1 MPWKE
6 TCTMD
11 ERLSFVTDYL
21 RGVAPM
27 TVLCELYGI
36 SRKTG
41 HKWVS
46 RFRAAGPPGLR
57 DRSRA
62 RHGQST
68 RIAASVAEE
77 LLALCRERPFWGP
90 RKLRAVL
97 MRRAPEVSWPA
108 ASTIGDLLHAHG
120 LIRPRRRRRRAIVTR
135 RPFRDAVAPNDV
147 WCIDFKGWFRTG
159 DGQRCD
165 PLTITDAH
173 SRYVLACQIVPPCW
187 APVRAVVERTFR
199 IYGLPKAMR
208 SDNGP
213 PFAGNGAGGLSH
225 LSLDWVKAG
234 IALERIE
241 PGKPQQNG
249 RHERFHRTLKAET
262 SRPPARSLQE
272 QQARFDAFR
281 PDFNENRPHEALG
294 QRPPASVY
302 QISPR
307 PWPAKLE
314 DPWYDAD
321 HAVRK
326 VRASGEIKWGGRS
339 VFISETLAGQRVG
352 LAEVG
357 EHGWLVRFANIDLGL
372 IDQTTWRFTRFT
384 AARPCRREAK
394 PNQNTVTHV
403 TGL

>member
-6 TCTMD
+6 TCPMD

-41 HKWVS
+41 YKWVG
-46 RFRAAGPPGLR
+46 RFREFGPPGLR

-62 RHGQST
+62 RHGRDS
-68 RIAASVAEE
+68 RIAACVVEEIVA
-77 LLALCRERPFWGP
+77 LRRARPFWGP

-97 MRRAPEVSWPA
+97 MRRSPDVSWPA
-108 ASTIGDLLHAHG
+108 ASTIGDLLRGHG
-120 LIRPRRRRRRAIVTR
+120 LVRPRRRRRRAIVTHR
-135 RPFRDAVAPNDV
+135 RFRDAVAPNEV

-159 DGQRCD
+159 DGERCD

-173 SRYVLACQIVPPCW
+173 SRYVLACQIVPPCRQ
-187 APVRAVVERTFR
+187 PVGAVVERTFR
-199 IYGLPKAMR
+199 TYGLPKAIR

-213 PFAGNGAGGLSH
+213 PFAGNGAGGLSQ
-225 LSLDWVKAG
+225 LSIDWVKAG
-234 IALERIE
+234 IELERIE

-262 SRPPARSLQE
+262 SCPPARSLHE

-281 PDFNENRPHEALG
+281 LDFNENRPHEALG
-294 QRPPASVY
+294 QKPPASVY
-302 QISPR
+302 RASPR
-307 PWPAKLE
+307 PWPVTLE

-326 VRASGEIKWGGRS
+326 VRTSGEIKWGGRS
-339 VFISETLAGQRVG
+339 VFISETLAGQTLG

-357 EHGWLVRFANIDLGL
+357 EHGWLVRFADIDLGL

-384 AARPCRREAK
+384 ASRPARRDVK
-394 PNQNTVTHV
+394 LNQNTVTHV
-403 TGL
+403 SGL